1 MAKPKGAGGRVQT
14 VAVPRE
20 FANKL
25 RVIATHRMVSIPDAL
40 ISLAGKAVDAEY
52 RKVVAELNRE
62 LREQEG

>member
-1 MAKPKGAGGRVQT
+1 MARPKGVARDVQT

-25 RVIATHRMVSIPDAL
+25 RVIATHRMASIPDVL

-52 RKVVAELNRE
+52 RKVLAELNRE